1 MQIKNKKA
9 YYNYEVL
16 ETFTAG
22 IMLLGPEVK
31 SIKGGKCSIGE
42 AHCYFKDGELFVKNL
57 TITDSGETID
67 RPKKLL
73 LKKKELNE
81 LSEKVAQKGLTIVPL
96 KMFSK
101 KALLKMEIGLCRGKK
116 LHDKR
121 NTIKERDLKRE
132 LDRNL

>member
-42 AHCYFKDGELFVKNL
+42 SHCYFKDEELYVKNL
-57 TITDSGETID
+57 TITESIGDTTD

-73 LKKKELNE
+73 LRKKELKE

-96 KMFSK
+96 KMFTK
-101 KALLKMEIGLCRGKK
+101 KALIKMEIGLCRGKK

-121 NTIKERDLKRE
+121 ASIKERDIKRE
-132 LDRNL
+132 LD